1 MADAV
6 ITKQPVYTNSVQVQ
20 LSAPSGT
27 VGGEYNAI
35 EIPDGHWKINSVF
48 GIKEGNSAAT
58 DTSISV
64 GVMSHDLSSFVHAIS
79 VCSGAMLDGQ
89 ILPAISGTDAAFAG
103 GLMLSG
109 NTAGLVISG
118 GEHLYATSTS
128 VGTGGNAQASL
139 FINLTAV

>member
-6 ITKQPVYTNSVQVQ
+6 ITKQPIFASSVQVE
-20 LSAPSGT
+20 LSAPSGS
-27 VGGEYNAI
+27 VAGEYNAI
-35 EIPDGHWKINSVF
+35 KIPDGRWKINSVF

-64 GVMSHDLSSFVHAIS
+64 GVMSEDLSSFVHAIS
-79 VCSGAMLDGQ
+79 VCSGAMQDGQ
-89 ILPAISGTDAAFAG
+89 ILPSISGTDAAFAG

-109 NTAGLVISG
+109 NTAGLVVSG
-118 GEHLYATSTS
+118 GQHLYATSTS
-128 VGTGGNAQASL
+128 VGTGGNAAASL